1 MHPPT
6 KLTPRHL
13 VLITLCGV
21 ALGVVGWFTYEQ
33 LSWRELPREG
43 GTRRW
48 QRGKYL
54 HLDTNGDGIVD
65 EEQFRF
71 DRPNHAL
78 VRRDL
83 DFDGY
88 FDLRYELQS
97 GVATRIQKIHERAPR
112 H

>member
-1 MHPPT
+1 MPPQA

-13 VLITLCGV
+13 VLIALGGV
-21 ALGVVGWFTYEQ
+21 ALGVAGWFTYEQ
-33 LSWRELPREG
+33 LAWRELPREG

-48 QRGKYL
+48 QRGQYL

-65 EEQFRF
+65 EEQYRF

-78 VRRDL
+78 VRRDV

-97 GVATRIQKIHERAPR
+97 GVATRIEKIHARAPR

>member
-1 MHPPT
+1 MHPQA

-13 VLITLCGV
+13 ALIALCGV
-21 ALGVVGWFTYEQ
+21 ALGVAGWFTYEQ
-33 LSWRELPREG
+33 LAWRELPREG

-48 QRGKYL
+48 QRGQYL

-65 EEQFRF
+65 EEQYRF

-78 VRRDL
+78 VRRDVN
-83 DFDGY
+83 FDGY

-97 GVATRIQKIHERAPR
+97 GVATRIEKIHERAPR